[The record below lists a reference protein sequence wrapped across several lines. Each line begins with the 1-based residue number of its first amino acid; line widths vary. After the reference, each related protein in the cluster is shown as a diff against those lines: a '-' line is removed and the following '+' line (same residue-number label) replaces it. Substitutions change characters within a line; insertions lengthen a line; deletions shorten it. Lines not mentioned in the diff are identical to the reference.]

1 MRQVHVFAVFMPV
14 IELLGAVAI
23 ALVIFYGGSEVLA
36 ESISLGALVAFLSYM
51 KMFFRPI
58 RDISE
63 KYNILQNSMASAER
77 IFLILDST
85 ESLPQSFPAVE
96 SGKISGSKTQR
107 QSLGKISEVS
117 LKNVFFS
124 YVDGETVL
132 KNVSL
137 SITAGKTLALVGPT
151 GSGKTSIINL
161 IIRFYDPSSGRVLVN
176 GMDIKKIYTPLLRA
190 KMALVMQDPFLFSET
205 IRNNIT
211 LGKSDISQTALQQI
225 IERSNCKAFLDR
237 LPAGL
242 DTVLSEGGASISSG
256 ERQLISIAR
265 AFARDPDLIIL
276 DEATSYIDSETEFK
290 IQEALFN
297 LMANR
302 TSIIVAH
309 RLSTARGADKIIVLS
324 RGKIVEAGNHLE
336 LMQNKGFYFRLNQLQ
351 S

>member
-1 MRQVHVFAVFMPV
+1 
-14 IELLGAVAI
+14 
-23 ALVIFYGGSEVLA
+23 
-36 ESISLGALVAFLSYM
+36 
-51 KMFFRPI
+51 
-58 RDISE
+58 
-63 KYNILQNSMASAER
+63 
-77 IFLILDST
+77 
-85 ESLPQSFPAVE
+85 
-96 SGKISGSKTQR
+96 
-107 QSLGKISEVS
+107 
-117 LKNVFFS
+117 
-124 YVDGETVL
+124 
-132 KNVSL
+132 
-137 SITAGKTLALVGPT
+137 VGPT